1 MVRFNRNAFLVNLA
15 KMDEEV
21 ASAAIIIGLVLK
33 KRKIKEKIA
42 QNGQRNGCYN
52 AQSMGLTML
61 Y

>member
-1 MVRFNRNAFLVNLA
+1 ME
-15 KMDEEV
+15 EEV
-21 ASAAIIIGLVLK
+21 ASAAIKFSLMLK
-33 KRKIKEKIA
+33 NGKFKEQIA